1 MTTTERYHS
10 QHASLDVPEDYM
22 EMVTSPYHHADDL
35 DFDVD
40 IENEQLTADDNM
52 REVNTEDY
60 DTMQQEEVEHYEDDE
75 MADQEQPYHV
85 NVEDEQELLDWQE
98 DDLTNYAEGEEPNL
112 LGNGDDLT
120 EHPISNAAMNRDGLN
135 VEAGQ
140 DSHINQESDEQE
152 DMFREEEHDHTAAD
166 DKHDEH
172 SAGSHVVPDVH
183 AFHEE
188 ADRAA
193 QHHASDAANLTMK
206 TTDSAPPDS
215 SREAHETVGDQASTL
230 TLERSR
236 EGLDHSEE
244 SVLTAQHNRAQDNAG
259 DDDPLLNEDAEVKA
273 KGGTETKSVKPE
285 VNLHPVQIIWGDEQY
300 SLFRTEDAEQDSHFL
315 LDDAKCA
322 DQSFDVL
329 FNECRRVLG
338 AEVPDYHDLLMDFSS
353 LGLHVCE
360 DSKYATQI
368 SLSQVVD
375 AYMLLSQN
383 EQRSV
388 IEPLT
393 CTLSTRP
400 CISKQIQWLQEQ
412 ADGGRPYSEVIT
424 EILADQ
430 FDGSDTEA
438 TPQALE
444 RPEDDDEA
452 YDHSHGLVEHEQP
465 SHQQEPQVSTSIAT
479 NVDAAD
485 VSHSFGD
492 AASPYDEVEDLFSN
506 DGEHQEPTGPV
517 TPSPA
522 IDRQP
527 DNSIAEPA
535 GTEDLGSSTDRHA
548 TSAAVTSAE
557 TVRTSINPSSG
568 VADIPSVESHSVD
581 YTSTANE
588 DSTTKDIAGEDDE
601 DEEGDEDDDLLDLDI
616 DDQPGLTD
624 AAVDSESPT
633 ANTADTSST
642 KRKLELDQEDF
653 EIDLS
658 ITPVKKNRSS

>member
-10 QHASLDVPEDYM
+10 QHASLDVPEDSM

-40 IENEQLTADDNM
+40 VENEQLAADDNM
-52 REVNTEDY
+52 HEINTADY
-60 DTMQQEEVEHYEDDE
+60 DAMQQEEAEHYEDDE
-75 MADQEQPYHV
+75 MADQEQSYHV

-98 DDLTNYAEGEEPNL
+98 DDLTNYAEGEEPSL
-112 LGNGDDLT
+112 LENRDDFT
-120 EHPISNAAMNRDGLN
+120 EHSISNTAIKQDGLN
-135 VEAGQ
+135 VRAGQ
-140 DSHINQESDEQE
+140 DSQTNQESDEQE
-152 DMFREEEHDHTAAD
+152 DMFREEEHEHTATD
-166 DKHDEH
+166 GRHDET
-172 SAGSHVVPDVH
+172 SAGSHVVPGVH

-193 QHHASDAANLTMK
+193 QQHASDTASLTMEP
-206 TTDSAPPDS
+206 TDSAPPDS
-215 SREAHETVGDQASTL
+215 SHEAHGTLGDQASTL

-236 EGLDHSEE
+236 EGPDHSEE
-244 SVLTAQHNRAQDNAG
+244 SVLAAQHNEAQDNAG

-273 KGGTETKSVKPE
+273 NGDTETKSVKSE

-300 SLFRTEDAEQDSHFL
+300 SLFRTEDAEEDTHFL

-338 AEVPDYHDLLMDFSS
+338 GEVPDYHDLVMDFSS

-388 IEPLT
+388 IEPMT

-430 FDGSDTEA
+430 FDGSDAEA

-452 YDHSHGLVEHEQP
+452 YDHNHDLVEHERP
-465 SHQQEPQVSTSIAT
+465 SHQEEPQVSTSIAT
-479 NVDAAD
+479 DLEAAD
-485 VSHSFGD
+485 GSHSFGD
-492 AASPYDEVEDLFSN
+492 AASPYDEVEDLFS
-506 DGEHQEPTGPV
+506 DEGEHQEPTGPV

-527 DNSIAEPA
+527 DNSTAEPA

-548 TSAAVTSAE
+548 ISTSAAVISAE
-557 TVRTSINPSSG
+557 TVRTSINSSSG
-568 VADIPSVESHSVD
+568 VADTLPIESHSVYD
-581 YTSTANE
+581 TSTANE
-588 DSTTKDIAGEDDE
+588 DSTTKDIAGG
-601 DEEGDEDDDLLDLDI
+601 DEEDEDDDLLDLDI
-616 DDQPGLTD
+616 DDQPGVSD
-624 AAVDSESPT
+624 AAVDNESPPS
-633 ANTADTSST
+633 NTADISST